1 VVFLLDDDMDTSSVS
16 NLSAYGS
23 APTDHALPPPA
34 TADQR
39 ALIQAVR
46 AINAAEL
53 FGQDNELTFV
63 LDRAARRV
71 LVRIIDKNTGDL
83 VQQIPAEAIV
93 RMAEELNGK

>member
-1 VVFLLDDDMDTSSVS
+1 MDTSSVS

-23 APTDHALPPPA
+23 APADHALPPPA

-46 AINAAEL
+46 AVNAAEL

-71 LVRIIDKNTGDL
+71 LVRIINKNTGDL